1 MRLEPSEESMY
12 RRMDLKDHLLI
23 VILIMG
29 FMASLSFFLLANPI
43 SQVIGLGAIISSL
56 AGMGVSGGGFFWLKQ
71 RIMPLSGCFLE
82 IRSDSFAAVQPY
94 KDNQYES
101 CRIYYK
107 EIELLIKDKAGSGFY
122 IRILQPGES
131 VIKGSQD
138 KRRTMH
144 ISPFGYSEEEIE
156 KIYEVLK
163 ERVLQTATVY
173 EYTE

>member
-1 MRLEPSEESMY
+1 MRLEPSEEAMY

-29 FMASLSFFLLANPI
+29 FIASLSFFLLANPN
-43 SQVIGLGAIISSL
+43 SQ
-56 AGMGVSGGGFFWLKQ
+56 
-71 RIMPLSGCFLE
+71 
-82 IRSDSFAAVQPY
+82 
-94 KDNQYES
+94 
-101 CRIYYK
+101 

-144 ISPFGYSEEEIE
+144 ISRFGYSEEEIE
-156 KIYEVLK
+156 TIYEVLK